1 MSARPGSPVTV
12 AVCDDH
18 PIVREGFRQ
27 LIDAE
32 PGLRV
37 IREFGRIAEVL
48 APGALD
54 GVCALVLDLSLPD
67 GDGLSVLDALRSRQA
82 PPVVVVLSMHDGPSY
97 ARDALERGANGFV
110 SKREAAET
118 LVEALRIALDGE
130 VYLDAELASRVYM
143 PPVTLEGLTQRQ
155 LEILRRLAR
164 GEEPQHIAQVL
175 SLSSKTVYTHRARI
189 LERLKVR
196 NFRDLLRVARE
207 RGLLED

>member
-27 LIDAE
+27 MIDAE
-32 PGLRV
+32 PDLRV
-37 IREFGRIAEVL
+37 VREFGRIAEVL

-54 GVCALVLDLSLPD
+54 GVHVLVLDLSLPD

-82 PPVVVVLSMHDGPSY
+82 RPVVVVLSMHDGPSY
-97 ARDALERGANGFV
+97 ARDALERGASGFV

-118 LVEALRIALDGE
+118 LLDALRVALDGD
-130 VYLDAELASRVYM
+130 VYLDDELALRVYV
-143 PPVTLEGLTQRQ
+143 PPAAREGLTQRQ
-155 LEILRRLAR
+155 LEILRRLIR
-164 GEEPQHIAQVL
+164 GEEPQHIAQAL

-196 NFRDLLRVARE
+196 NLRDLLRVARA
-207 RGLLED
+207 RGLFED